1 MTKILYLHG
10 FASAADSTKANLIDS
25 YIKKNSRSTKI
36 LIPDLDNDV
45 ENAYH
50 QIDEIIKLESP
61 SSIIGSSLGGFYATY
76 FSEKYELLC
85 VNINPAVPPIDMSD
99 YLGENQNYSTGEKF
113 IINKDHLKL
122 LGKMSKKIKVL
133 KRPENFLTLIQSGDE
148 ILDYKLA
155 IKYFAASQIEI
166 KFGGN
171 HSFEGFE
178 DYFYKNKNISNYALI
193 KCNY

>member
-10 FASAADSTKANLIDS
+10 FASAADSTKANLINS
-25 YIKKNSRSTKI
+25 FVKKNTSSTQI
-36 LIPDLDNDV
+36 LIPDLDNDI

-50 QIDEIIKLESP
+50 QIDKIIKSESP

-76 FSEKYELLC
+76 FSDKYKLPC
-85 VNINPAVPPIDMSD
+85 VNINPAVPPIDMSE

-113 IINKDHLKL
+113 VINKDHLNL
-122 LGKMSKKIKVL
+122 LGEMSEKIKVL
-133 KRPENFLTLIQSGDE
+133 KRPGNFMTLIQSGDE
-148 ILDYKLA
+148 VLDYKLA
-155 IKYFAASQIEI
+155 IRYFAGSQIEI

-178 DYFYKNKNISNYALI
+178 NYLPKI
-193 KCNY
+193 KLFLNMH

>member
-25 YIKKNSRSTKI
+25 YIKKNSTSTKI
-36 LIPDLDNDV
+36 LIPDLDNDI

-85 VNINPAVPPIDMSD
+85 VNINPAVPPIDMSE

-122 LGKMSKKIKVL
+122 LEKMGKKIKVL
-133 KRPENFLTLIQSGDE
+133 KRPKNFMTLIQSGDDV
-148 ILDYKLA
+148 LDYKQA

-171 HSFEGFE
+171 HSYKGFK
-178 DYFYKNKNISNYALI
+178 DYFSKIKISPIMHL
-193 KCNY
+193 